1 MEDHQIVDLYWQH
14 SSDAIADSDCRTI
27 AYRLLGNHADA
38 EECVN
43 DPWVGA
49 RNAVPIHRPACLSAF
64 LGKITRRTAC
74 NRLDTLRAEKRG
86 GGELPL
92 VLEELTDCI
101 SVRHR
106 QLEDAYDHLSIALIY
121 ENKQWLATR
130 VEPDQSGNFPET
142 AFSLYGGQMFL
153 RGNVFANDGKIRDGS
168 HFFLQFNR
176 LSFNFPKKACI
187 F

>member
-1 MEDHQIVDLYWQH
+1 MRQRPLGRCPERRAHPPSRLPVGISWENH
-14 SSDAIADSDCRTI
+14 PPDS
-27 AYRLLGNHADA
+27 L
-38 EECVN
+38 
-43 DPWVGA
+43 
-49 RNAVPIHRPACLSAF
+49 
-64 LGKITRRTAC
+64 
-74 NRLDTLRAEKRG
+74 NRLNALRAEKRG

-106 QLEDAYDHLSIALIY
+106 QLEDACDHLSIALIY